1 MKKAFFISSICFI
14 ISISLSIM
22 HVMKPVLLIIKYLT
36 LVFAFAYLG
45 YACFQTRI
53 KKETAILYWLGV
65 IILLGYTI
73 LTMDTFLFHAIKFV
87 PGIIRYPLYSLYGLP
102 YIVFMLPGFLLCFQ
116 KKAG

>member
-53 KKETAILYWLGV
+53 KKRNNDPILAGGNHSFRIYYPDD
-65 IILLGYTI
+65 GYVSI
-73 LTMDTFLFHAIKFV
+73 S
-87 PGIIRYPLYSLYGLP
+87 RN
-102 YIVFMLPGFLLCFQ
+102 
-116 KKAG
+116 